1 MMHPHGN
8 AGDATD
14 EGDDAFGSP
23 QTYDSAEDGFES
35 DAFDEDENYD
45 EADAAYETEGFEG
58 SDGFDDSMDDGF
70 DSADAASMSDY
81 DALEEDAY
89 AFDAMDEATGMTPA
103 QMTPAQ
109 LNSAWSAFETE
120 LADSLD
126 VDGTDEFLGSI
137 LGGFSRVAGNLARTL
152 GPAAGAASRLG
163 GYARTASRYAG
174 HTHRL
179 AQAGSALAQ
188 RLGHQG
194 IAQHLQRFGQMSRGA
209 GRVAGGLGGALGSA
223 AGVPGQL
230 RTAAGVAGRAAS
242 HSSPFSELLAQIG
255 QLSANG
261 ADDFEAFDAM
271 ADLYEEGVDAALPAA
286 VGMAARL
293 AARALGGQNLAQLPP
308 NARRGFV
315 RAIGAAARHLIQG
328 VGPSGVRALPRLAAS
343 SAQAARA
350 QRTPPRQIPQRVGRT
365 VTRAARAVARR
376 PRAAQRLSRPISPAR
391 ASRPAGVGRG
401 VPTVTR
407 GSARRYVLHGPVELT
422 IRPL

>member
-8 AGDATD
+8 AGDAAN
-14 EGDDAFGSP
+14 EGDDVFDSP
-23 QTYDSAEDGFES
+23 QAYDSAEDEFDS
-35 DAFDEDENYD
+35 DAFDEDESYD
-45 EADAAYETEGFEG
+45 EADAAYETEELET
-58 SDGFDDSMDDGF
+58 SD
-70 DSADAASMSDY
+70 DY
-81 DALEEDAY
+81 DESMGDDFEAGHADFLNE
-89 AFDAMDEATGMTPA
+89 FDAGNHDLLDATDSHDDATG
-103 QMTPAQ
+103 MTPAQ
-109 LNSAWSAFETE
+109 LNSAWSAFEAE

-126 VDGTDEFLGSI
+126 VDGTDEFLGSM
-137 LGGFSRVAGNLARTL
+137 LGGFSRVAGNLARSL
-152 GPAAGAASRLG
+152 GPAALAASRLG
-163 GYARTASRYAG
+163 GHARSASRHAG
-174 HTHRL
+174 HANRL
-179 AQAGSALAQ
+179 ARAGSVLAQ

-209 GRVAGGLGGALGSA
+209 GRVAGGVGSA
-223 AGVPGQL
+223 AGVPGHL
-230 RTAAGVAGRAAS
+230 RTAAGVAGSAAA
-242 HSSPFSELLAQIG
+242 HDSPFSELLAQIG
-255 QLSANG
+255 QLTANG

-365 VTRAARAVARR
+365 ITRAARAVARR
-376 PRAAQRLSRPISPAR
+376 PRAAQRLSRPIAPAR